1 MFYCL
6 VVGSRSFIDYELLV
20 RTLDKLLINQKEV
33 TIISG
38 GAKGTDTLAEQYAV
52 SKGYDCIVFNADWS
66 RYGKSAGIIRN
77 QQMHNYIAQYKNRGC
92 VAFWD
97 GQSKGTYSNFELARK
112 YDNPLRIIRTD
123 REKSVQKTVKREI
136 SR

>member
-6 VVGSRSFIDYELLV
+6 VVGSRSFTDYELLV

-77 QQMHNYIAQYKNRGC
+77 EQMHNYIAQYKYRGC

-97 GQSKGTYSNFELARK
+97 GQSKGSKHMYDLALK
-112 YDNPLRIIRTD
+112 EGIPTRIVRY
-123 REKSVQKTVKREI
+123 
-136 SR
+136 